1 MPLPNITV
9 KREIVKE
16 FYKIVRIEFE
26 ESFDQQFLDVFAN
39 YLFFRSEIEML
50 GKEKDSYGR

>member
-1 MPLPNITV
+1 M

-50 GKEKDSYGR
+50 AKEKDS